1 MKQILLL
8 KCGELILKGLNRG
21 RFEDKL
27 CSILR
32 RRLKDVGE
40 FSVHCNQSTV
50 YVEPCGD
57 STVEEAIPVCQK
69 LFGVVSVCVVAVC

>member
-32 RRLKDVGE
+32 RRLKDVGD
-40 FSVHCNQSTV
+40 FDVHCNQSTV
-50 YVEPCGD
+50 YVEPCGN
-57 STVEEAIPVCQK
+57 STAEDAI
-69 LFGVVSVCVVAVC
+69 